1 MKNFLLKWPLICLL
15 ATICG
20 IFVGCNPTDGVET
33 FSASVKEIGPEYVHI
48 EVKAPTSVEVAFVL
62 DTKEKKMDN
71 PVMLFTTGESL
82 TVNPNDVIRIS
93 YGMKEKTQYY
103 LYIVSKL
110 DAQNYSEIITL
121 PFKTVEYALDEL
133 LTVVDQSYDGYRMR
147 ITLPKDTKQRGNA
160 IRYNQAC
167 IMMYNYMVQGGTDDY
182 FSLLYNAGMHTT
194 KDVTLSFSEE
204 DNWFQTDEDS
214 DGDGENDWDTT
225 YNPISPGEP
234 VVFVAGEFAWME
246 ESPEYETENFLFP
259 SGWESGYYLPMI
271 DESYYGSSDNSQSSL
286 GVVTDYKIT
295 RPLDDYWTGAFQRK
309 HFRVLEPEPFD
320 GKVTVELE
328 HASPIDLVMN
338 FYPDED
344 VVQYAVG
351 VFDDAMYQQVLEL
364 CNGRKDYLQWAI
376 TSYFA
381 AYTFGTRVAKEAVQM
396 KLSTFYYQDAIGE
409 DTEYHVLVTAMGDN
423 MATIQNFQEFTF
435 KTTAKTKDAPE
446 IVVTPLESTPY
457 AAKFNVKC
465 TTAAE
470 GNPVTECYYAANYKR
485 DWLLAVNGGSTY
497 FSIVAGNKAYSYFDA
512 DDLELINSPEG
523 LELAIPSVD
532 GETTRVAV
540 LGYNDEYTPN
550 DLTSYKPTE
559 IEDGECPGIADV
571 TTPWLEMKDY
581 VDYDYASLLGD
592 WTATATIKSAGS
604 TSGKGYTHKSK
615 ITITDNLNN
624 YPSELPDSVYQ
635 IYKETSKYEK
645 EKVDGLWNEF
655 KKLADDVAKHRLEYQ
670 NRVLAL
676 GWLDADSYGRLNT
689 YTPYDLFVDRKY
701 SSVDVSSIYNDFG
714 PKWYIEAVKDED
726 GNVKLIAPIDSNF
739 LPPAA
744 NWSVPFYFAGM
755 STEFYSITYGDGWTP
770 SFPIEVSADKETI
783 TIKPLEYTDNTGK
796 TTVFYPQMI
805 GVDNQMQQS
814 ILENYVVSEIVLTKG
829 WDGKDK
835 TSAKAGVATRSSS
848 MISPEGEFPK
858 AVYKSRTEL
867 DAKPLKQIEGSL
879 VSVEQ
884 FREKADRLIE
894 MTYKQNN

>member
-1 MKNFLLKWPLICLL
+1 MKNFLLKLPLICLL
-15 ATICG
+15 AVVCG
-20 IFVGCNPTDGVET
+20 IFVGCDPTEKT
-33 FSASVKEIGPEYVHI
+33 PAFSVSVKETGPEYVNI
-48 EVKAPTSVEVAFVL
+48 EVKATNSVEIAYIL

-71 PVMLFTTGESL
+71 PVMIFASGESM

-93 YGMKEKTQYY
+93 KGMKENTQYY
-103 LYIVSKL
+103 LYVVAKL
-110 DAQNYSEIITL
+110 DAQNYSEIFTL
-121 PFKTVEYALDEL
+121 PFKTTEYSFDEL
-133 LTVVDQSYDGYRMR
+133 LTVVDQDYDGYKMR
-147 ITLPKDTKQRGNA
+147 ITIPKETRQRGNA

-182 FSLLYNAGMHTT
+182 FSLLYNAGKYTE
-194 KDVTLSFSEE
+194 KDVTLTYSEA

-214 DGDGENDWDTT
+214 DGDGENDWDTQ

-246 ESPEYETENFLFP
+246 DSPEYETENFKYP
-259 SGWESGYYLPMI
+259 SGWDSGYYLPMI
-271 DESYYGSSDNSQSSL
+271 DESYYGASDNSQSNL
-286 GVVTDYKIT
+286 GIVTEYSIT

-309 HFRVLEPEPFD
+309 HFRVLEPKKFD
-320 GKVTVELE
+320 GQVKVELE

-338 FYPDED
+338 FYPDD
-344 VVQYAVG
+344 NVYQYAVG
-351 VFDDAMYQQVLEL
+351 IFDDAMYQQVLEL
-364 CNGRKDYLQWAI
+364 CNGRKEYLQWAI

-409 DTEYHVLVTAMGDN
+409 DTEYHVLVTPMGDQ
-423 MATIQNFQEFTF
+423 MATIQNFQEYTF
-435 KTTAKTKDAPE
+435 KTTSKTKSAPVIE
-446 IVVTPLESTPY
+446 VTPLESTPY
-457 AAKFNVKC
+457 VAKFNVKC

-485 DWLLAVNGGSTY
+485 DWLLAINSGSTY
-497 FSIVAGNKAYSYFDA
+497 FSLVAGNKAYSYFSA
-512 DDLELINSPEG
+512 DDLELINSAEG

-550 DLTSYKPTE
+550 DLTSFKPTQ

-581 VDYDYASLLGD
+581 VDYDFDSLIGD
-592 WTATATIKSAGS
+592 WTATATLKSASS

-689 YTPYDLFVDRKY
+689 YSPYDLFVDRKY
-701 SSVDVSSIYNDFG
+701 SSVDVSSIFNDFG
-714 PKWYIEAVKDED
+714 PKWYIEAVKDEN
-726 GNVKLIAPIDSNF
+726 GNVKLVAPIDSNF

-744 NWSVPFYFAGM
+744 NWSVPFYFSGM

-770 SFPIEVSADKETI
+770 SFPIEVSADKKTI
-783 TIKPLEYTDNTGK
+783 TIKPLEYTDSEGT

-805 GVDNQMQQS
+805 GIDNQMQQS
-814 ILENYVVSEIVLTKG
+814 ILENYVVSEVVLTKG
-829 WDGKDK
+829 WDEKQK
-835 TSAKAGVATRSSS
+835 SSMSVPATRSSYVVR
-848 MISPEGEFPK
+848 PEGDFPVT
-858 AVYKSRTEL
+858 VYKPRTEL
-867 DAKPLKQIEGSL
+867 NSVPLKQIEGSL
-879 VSVEQ
+879 VTVDQ
-884 FREKADRLIE
+884 FKERADKFIE
-894 MTYKQNN
+894 MTYKQNR